1 MNNDTLEFNVILNK
15 LADFALSQNV
25 KDKLLNLRPYLNEK
39 ECKLNMQQ
47 TTEAVQILEAQGTP
61 PIATMTELD
70 KILDLTEKG
79 AMLTAEELITVS
91 TFIASCN
98 RVVSYLKKSQ
108 SQQLNLSLYSDAFVT
123 LTELYD
129 EITVCIRNN
138 QVDSNASPKL
148 RDVRRKIDNCQET
161 IKNKLESILKSKKNI
176 FAENYVVMRNGV
188 QVLPVKQQYKNQIK
202 GTVIETSNTGGTC
215 FIEPDSVKKLQ
226 QQLYLL
232 EIDEDNEVRTVLYT
246 LTALVETY
254 IGTLRAN
261 MEYMETLD
269 YVFAKAKLSVSMN
282 AIEVPVVADRHIIIK
297 QGKHPLIDS
306 NKCVP
311 LDFEIGSDVNGIII
325 TGPNTGGKT
334 VAIKTIGLLSMMAQ
348 SGLHVPASEGTKL
361 CMNANVLCD
370 IGDGQSISQNLS
382 TFSSH
387 IANVIEIL
395 KNVSSESLVLLD
407 ELGSGTD
414 PKEGMGIAICILE
427 ELRMSNC
434 LFVATTH
441 YPEVKDY
448 ASDTPL
454 VVNARMEFDRDT
466 LNPMYK
472 MIIGEAGESCAFYI
486 AERLGLPP
494 NMLDRAK
501 RAVNGEIVG
510 NNLQRTNNTRNN
522 APKIQK
528 DIPTITK
535 DEKNHNY
542 RVGDSVKVLTTND
555 MGIVYNVDDKRGNV
569 IVQVKGERISVNHKR
584 LELVVSRDEL
594 YPEDYD
600 FSIIFDSVENRKA
613 RVKINKG
620 YTDVIIEKNP
630 EK

>member
-1 MNNDTLEFNVILNK
+1 MNNDALEFNVILNR
-15 LADFALSQNV
+15 LADFALSKRV
-25 KDKLLNLRPYLNEK
+25 KDKLLGLTPYLSEK
-39 ECKLNMQQ
+39 ECRLNMQQ

-79 AMLTAEELITVS
+79 AMLTVEELVVVS

-108 SQQLNLSLYSDAFVT
+108 SQQLNLSLYSDAFGE
-123 LTELYD
+123 LNELYE
-129 EITVCIRNN
+129 EINVCIRNN

-148 RDVRRKIDNCQET
+148 RDVRRKIENCKEM
-161 IKNKLESILKSKKNI
+161 IKNKLESILKSKKGI
-176 FAENYVVMRNGV
+176 FAESYVVMRNGV

-202 GTVIETSNTGGTC
+202 GTVVETSNTGGTC

-254 IGTLRAN
+254 IGVLRSN

-282 AIEVPVVADRHIIIK
+282 GIEVPVVADRHIVIK
-297 QGKHPLIDS
+297 QGRHPLIDS
-306 NKCVP
+306 SKCVP
-311 LDFEIGSDVNGIII
+311 LDFEIGEDVNGIII

-334 VAIKTIGLLSMMAQ
+334 VAIKTVGLLSLMAQ
-348 SGLHVPASEGTKL
+348 SGLHIPVSYGTKM
-361 CMNANVLCD
+361 CMNVNVLCD
-370 IGDGQSISQNLS
+370 IGDGQSISQSLS

-387 IANVIEIL
+387 IANVIEII
-395 KNVSSESLVLLD
+395 KNVTSESLVLLD

-414 PKEGMGIAICILE
+414 PKEGMGIAVCILE
-427 ELRMSNC
+427 ELRMSKC

-448 ASDTPL
+448 ARDTDN
-454 VVNARMEFDRDT
+454 VVNARMEFDKDS
-466 LNPMYK
+466 LKPMYK
-472 MIIGEAGESCAFYI
+472 MVIGEAGESCAFYI
-486 AERLGLPP
+486 AERLGLPVR
-494 NMLDRAK
+494 MLDRAK
-501 RAVNGEIVG
+501 RAVYGEVVGVG
-510 NNLQRTNNTRNN
+510 NLEIDKEFKNNVG
-522 APKIQK
+522 KIQK
-528 DIPTITK
+528 DVPIVVK
-535 DEKNHNY
+535 DEKTHDY

-594 YPEDYD
+594 YPPDYD
-600 FSIIFDSVENRKA
+600 FSIIFDTVENRKA
-613 RVKINKG
+613 RVKIGKG
-620 YTDVIIEKNP
+620 YTDVIIE